1 MSEAKAF
8 QGAEGRMDS
17 WNGFTGSQC
26 RRGRRDGAE
35 RFLSARWRV
44 ERSGLQVLK
53 RLVLQRMHEVNR
65 RLEAT
70 QKKNPKG
77 AKS

>member
-1 MSEAKAF
+1 M
-8 QGAEGRMDS
+8 GPR
-17 WNGFTGSQC
+17 GFYL
-26 RRGRRDGAE
+26 RDGGWCGADRE
-35 RFLSARWRV
+35 GKWWFRS